1 MLMNQQTG
9 STDKNGLDAVRQQ
22 CAHLILEG
30 LSKFFFFDINFV
42 ILLADPRTICL
53 IEQITGTKKIAMNY
67 TNYETA
73 IKEKHG
79 VALIG
84 WPVKGPNDTEGP
96 PFGPPSTITSV
107 ALARLLRDSLNNGV
121 CRWKKLSRAEL
132 TQFSQ
137 ELAEKRAAG
146 EQVGK
151 SRKKRSDA
159 GKKRKRGSKDS
170 DDEDEDDDDEDGGGS
185 GTDEELARKK
195 AKLNK
200 RKEETEEERRV
211 RKGRADAAH
220 KAREAEKAVNKAQAA
235 LRAAKKAAKKEAG
248 KKRQGKKI
256 RASFAPKSKQVI
268 EDDDDEDD
276 DTGSDDDD

>member
-1 MLMNQQTG
+1 MYLT
-9 STDKNGLDAVRQQ
+9 
-22 CAHLILEG
+22 
-30 LSKFFFFDINFV
+30 
-42 ILLADPRTICL
+42 
-53 IEQITGTKKIAMNY
+53 EQITGTKKIAMNY
-67 TNYETA
+67 TNYDTA

-96 PFGPPSTITSV
+96 PFAPPSTITSV

-121 CRWKKLSRAEL
+121 CRWKKLSRAEV

-146 EQVGK
+146 EHVGK
-151 SRKKRSDA
+151 TRKKRSDA
-159 GKKRKRGSKDS
+159 GKKRKRGARDS
-170 DDEDEDDDDEDGGGS
+170 DEDEDEDGGES
-185 GTDEELARKK
+185 GTDNEVTRKK
-195 AKLNK
+195 AKTKTNK

-211 RKGRADAAH
+211 RKGRADAAQ
-220 KAREAEKAVNKAQAA
+220 KAKEAEKAVDKAQAA

-248 KKRQGKKI
+248 NKRQGKHI

-276 DTGSDDDD
+276 DDDTGSDDDE